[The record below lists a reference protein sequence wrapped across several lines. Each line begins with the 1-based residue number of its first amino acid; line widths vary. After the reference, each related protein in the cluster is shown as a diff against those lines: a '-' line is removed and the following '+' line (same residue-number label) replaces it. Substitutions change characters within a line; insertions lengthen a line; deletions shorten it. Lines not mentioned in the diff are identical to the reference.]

1 MSEYSL
7 DGQENIIKA
16 LESGDLIKLWKEV
29 QYVGCT
35 VVNSP
40 SERKLIFY
48 TAYNTW
54 DRERNN
60 SFLAYYQQLLNYA
73 NINAFE
79 ARVNPLK
86 INKGARKNVDRRNV
100 WPTREDKDT
109 SQSENIYAHW
119 VLQIKLLW
127 LHGLIAVEPYYS
139 YV

>member
-119 VLQIKLLW
+119 VL
-127 LHGLIAVEPYYS
+127 
-139 YV
+139 